1 MPKKGLLSQAKQE
14 QQGQQQIDPKAQE
27 QYDVFMA
34 NGINILHDEKV
45 SDQII
50 DQVVKSPDPIEAI
63 ARATV
68 DLIMRLEQS
77 ATAEGIQIDN
87 NVKTQAANQ
96 LMGEIMNLA
105 EIAGMEPL
113 SEEERYKAF
122 STAVSIYLDESV
134 KNGTITP
141 EQLARMGQEASQTP
155 EGQKIAGHMKTE
167 QTGQAGGGIAA
178 GTPQGQAPKM
188 PPSQTPPVPAAGRQL
203 AAAQSRPMPQ
213 AGLLQRR

>member
-1 MPKKGLLSQAKQE
+1 MRPEKGLLSKAEQE
-14 QQGQQQIDPKAQE
+14 QQGQRQVDPKTQE
-27 QYDVFMA
+27 QYDVVMA
-34 NGINILHDEKV
+34 NGMNILHDEKV

-50 DQVVKSPDPIEAI
+50 NQIMESPEPIEAI

-77 ATAEGIQIDN
+77 ASAEGIQVAD
-87 NVKTQAANQ
+87 NVKMNAANQ

-141 EQLARMGQEASQTP
+141 EQLAQMGQEASQTP
-155 EGQKIAGHMKTE
+155 EGQQIAGHMKTE
-167 QTGQAGGGIAA
+167 QTGQPAGPVAAPQKPMAAA
-178 GTPQGQAPKM
+178 GTPPGQGPPAP
-188 PPSQTPPVPAAGRQL
+188 AGRQPV
-203 AAAQSRPMPQ
+203 AAPNRPMPQ
-213 AGLLQRR
+213 AGLL